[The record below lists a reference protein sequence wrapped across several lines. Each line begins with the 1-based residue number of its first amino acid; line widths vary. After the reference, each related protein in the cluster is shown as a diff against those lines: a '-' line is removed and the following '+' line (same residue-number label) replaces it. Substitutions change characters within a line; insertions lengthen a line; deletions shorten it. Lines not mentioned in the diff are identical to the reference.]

1 MFTELAIGSGIPKE
15 KIGRGNRHLAK
26 AHHSSFISQPID
38 VSFSRAVLIE
48 VFSYP
53 SELGINRSRLCQPTR
68 TKTSV
73 SEYSITIASITTKY
87 RPIGLLKANVAL
99 TDAVVIDVID

>member
-15 KIGRGNRHLAK
+15 RIGRSNRHLAK

-53 SELGINRSRLCQPTR
+53 SEPGINRSRLCQPTR

-87 RPIGLLKANVAL
+87 RAIG
-99 TDAVVIDVID
+99 VIKGKCCID